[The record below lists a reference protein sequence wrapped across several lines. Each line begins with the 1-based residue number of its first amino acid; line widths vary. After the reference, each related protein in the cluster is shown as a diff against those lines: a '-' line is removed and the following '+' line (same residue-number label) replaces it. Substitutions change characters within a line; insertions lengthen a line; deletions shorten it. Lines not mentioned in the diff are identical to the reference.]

1 MGAAFGSRYSRHP
14 ESLPVTPLTI
24 AFRNC
29 PIVAKQKFQSAYAA
43 QRYSDCCAAFL
54 YNENHAIVAWFKK
67 AIAYKENANKKSEK
81 NVFVSKAPSERDLA
95 PKATEGECEM
105 SMGQLQ

>member
-1 MGAAFGSRYSRHP
+1 MILRDRPPAATRRGRFLHP
-14 ESLPVTPLTI
+14 
-24 AFRNC
+24 
-29 PIVAKQKFQSAYAA
+29 
-43 QRYSDCCAAFL
+43 
-54 YNENHAIVAWFKK
+54 ENHAIVAWFKK

-81 NVFVSKAPSERDLA
+81 NDFVSKAPSERDLA

>member
-1 MGAAFGSRYSRHP
+1 MDFFIAVAFDKKQ
-14 ESLPVTPLTI
+14 
-24 AFRNC
+24 
-29 PIVAKQKFQSAYAA
+29 AKDTGLSPAL
-43 QRYSDCCAAFL
+43 L
-54 YNENHAIVAWFKK
+54 YPENHAIVAWFKK

>member
-1 MGAAFGSRYSRHP
+1 MKSGGQWLTAF
-14 ESLPVTPLTI
+14 V
-24 AFRNC
+24 
-29 PIVAKQKFQSAYAA
+29 
-43 QRYSDCCAAFL
+43 L

-81 NVFVSKAPSERDLA
+81 NVFVSKAPSGRELA

>member
-1 MGAAFGSRYSRHP
+1 M
-14 ESLPVTPLTI
+14 
-24 AFRNC
+24 
-29 PIVAKQKFQSAYAA
+29 
-43 QRYSDCCAAFL
+43 
-54 YNENHAIVAWFKK
+54 AWFKK

-81 NVFVSKAPSERDLA
+81 NVFVSKAPSGRELA

>member
-1 MGAAFGSRYSRHP
+1 MP
-14 ESLPVTPLTI
+14 
-24 AFRNC
+24 FR
-29 PIVAKQKFQSAYAA
+29 
-43 QRYSDCCAAFL
+43 RFL
-54 YNENHAIVAWFKK
+54 CNENHAIVAWFKK

-81 NVFVSKAPSERDLA
+81 NVFVSKAPSGRELA

>member
-1 MGAAFGSRYSRHP
+1 MYP
-14 ESLPVTPLTI
+14 
-24 AFRNC
+24 
-29 PIVAKQKFQSAYAA
+29 
-43 QRYSDCCAAFL
+43 
-54 YNENHAIVAWFKK
+54 ENHAIVAWFEK

>member
-1 MGAAFGSRYSRHP
+1 M
-14 ESLPVTPLTI
+14 
-24 AFRNC
+24 
-29 PIVAKQKFQSAYAA
+29 
-43 QRYSDCCAAFL
+43 
-54 YNENHAIVAWFKK
+54 AWFKK

>member
-1 MGAAFGSRYSRHP
+1 MYP
-14 ESLPVTPLTI
+14 E
-24 AFRNC
+24 N
-29 PIVAKQKFQSAYAA
+29 
-43 QRYSDCCAAFL
+43 
-54 YNENHAIVAWFKK
+54 NAIDAWYEK

-81 NVFVSKAPSERDLA
+81 NVFVPKAPSERDLA